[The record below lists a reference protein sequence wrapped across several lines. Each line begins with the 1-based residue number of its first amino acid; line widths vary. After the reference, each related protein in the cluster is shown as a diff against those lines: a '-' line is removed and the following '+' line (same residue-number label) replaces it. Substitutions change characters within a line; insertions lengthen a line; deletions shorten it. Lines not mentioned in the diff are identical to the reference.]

1 MKKVSEYLSH
11 VEECRTLARRA
22 RAPQDREM
30 LLNMAATWE
39 SLAEAREKQLNKKA
53 SRRGITPC
61 LALIGQ
67 ITRLHRLLRMYY
79 YALAAASECGS

>member
-22 RAPQDREM
+22 RSPQDRDV

-39 SLAEAREKQLNKKA
+39 RSPRLA
-53 SRRGITPC
+53 RRNEQESVRQGITPC

-67 ITRLHRLLRMYY
+67 ITRLHRLLRMSS

>member
-30 LLNMAATWE
+30 LLNMTASWE

-53 SRRGITPC
+53 SV
-61 LALIGQ
+61 
-67 ITRLHRLLRMYY
+67 
-79 YALAAASECGS
+79 EE